1 MSGPLA
7 GFRILDLSRILAG
20 PWATQMLAD
29 LGAEVIKI
37 ERPAGGDDTRAWGP
51 PYMPDQS
58 GEPTTESAYFHGAN
72 RGKQSVCV
80 DMSTEQGQSIIKG
93 LVRQSDVLIENFKVG
108 GLKKYGLDFESLH
121 GVNSRLVYCSITGFG
136 QSGPYAERA
145 GYDFMIQ
152 AMGGMMSVTGEAG
165 EQPMKTGVA
174 MADILTGLYA
184 ANAIQAGL
192 MHQQKTGQGQYI
204 DMALLDVQVATL
216 ASQAMNYL
224 ATGTSPARL
233 GNAHPNIVPYQ
244 AFQTSDGHII
254 LAVGNDAQF
263 ERFCEPGGPAAS
275 WPQTSALRRNSDR
288 VRHRD
293 ALVPQGA
300 TSSCCRDRARSGSA
314 APECTRAYPVARST
328 TSNRFLPTRRSRHR
342 GLQLA
347 LDHPAAG
354 KAASVANPIRISQT
368 PVQYRAAPHRC
379 WASIR
384 KPCCPACW
392 NWTRITCPACV
403 TKASLPEAYLLFQR
417 PGVGNPVT
425 SGPGIVRVKHDLMRA
440 GNPGAPPYRRDDRLS
455 VGNSGFAD
463 NAAIKTRIDN

>member
-58 GEPTTESAYFHGAN
+58 GQPTTESAYFHGAN

-108 GLKKYGLDFESLH
+108 GLKKYGLDFESLQ

-174 MADILTGLYA
+174 IADILTGLYA

-263 ERFCEPGGPAAS
+263 KRFCEVAGRPQLAADERF
-275 WPQTSALRRNSDR
+275 TKNSNR
-288 VRHRD
+288 VMHRD
-293 ALVPQGA
+293 VLVQQVQELMLQKSSVQWLDALNARGIPCGPINDIEQVFADPQV
-300 TSSCCRDRARSGSA
+300 RYR
-314 APECTRAYPVARST
+314 
-328 TSNRFLPTRRSRHR
+328 NM
-342 GLQLA
+342 QMA
-347 LDHPAAG
+347 LDHPASG
-354 KAASVANPIRISQT
+354 KVASVANPIRFSQT
-368 PVQYRAAPHRC
+368 PVEYR
-379 WASIR
+379 
-384 KPCCPACW
+384 
-392 NWTRITCPACV
+392 
-403 TKASLPEAYLLFQR
+403 Q
-417 PGVGNPVT
+417 
-425 SGPGIVRVKHDLMRA
+425 
-440 GNPGAPPYRRDDRLS
+440 APPLLGQHTDAVLSRLLELDADHLSRLRDE
-455 VGNSGFAD
+455 GIIA
-463 NAAIKTRIDN
+463 